1 LRKVQELID
10 DFIRRKII
18 IGPDHFVLGDGFGNP
33 GMHASL
39 FVEPDRFYEATDLH
53 EECVRRIAEKL
64 AGESFDL
71 VIVPDDQSLFSAK
84 ILARVLAGEYK
95 VPFVPVHSMEW
106 GDPPPQAGR
115 ILIHDDVVNRGRQAR
130 EILDR
135 LAGESPKPIAISS
148 LFTRSTEP
156 ELFGLPVFSAVDR
169 MLAATPE
176 DDCPLCREGVPV
188 NPLYGKGA
196 LFLALRGESPLPYI
210 VRS

>member
-1 LRKVQELID
+1 MRKVQELID
-10 DFIRRKII
+10 DFIRRKIL

-33 GMHASL
+33 GMHTSL

-53 EECVRRIAEKL
+53 EECIRRIAEKL
-64 AGESFDL
+64 AGQSFDL

-84 ILARVLAGEYK
+84 FLARVLGGVNK
-95 VPFVPVHSMEW
+95 VPVVPVHSKGW
-106 GDPPPQAGR
+106 GDPPSQAGR

-135 LAGESPKPIAISS
+135 LTGESPKPIAISS
-148 LFTRSTEP
+148 LFTRISEA

-169 MLAATPE
+169 VLAATPAE
-176 DDCPLCREGVPV
+176 DCPLCREDVPV